1 MVSATECLYIYQQL
15 VLMLQELGMDDV
27 VKSVEEEWTTL
38 DAITGEE
45 QLVVEGADS
54 LLSHTPSPKKQRK
67 SSSHKPPSHATQARL
82 LIDPDNGGQQSP
94 FGRDSARIPL
104 NERLYPPRRRVLLLL
119 NAIEHTLA
127 QPTFQGLAVMDML
140 KQDELRFEDPHQHEQ
155 AFTLSRTTLQQH
167 EPDALAL
174 LKSLRALYHAIDP
187 TGEQEV

>member
-1 MVSATECLYIYQQL
+1 MVSAAECLYIYQQL
-15 VLMLQELGMDDV
+15 ALMLQELGMDDV

-54 LLSHTPSPKKQRK
+54 LLSHTPFPKKQRK
-67 SSSHKPPSHATQARL
+67 SASHKPPSHATQAQL
-82 LIDPDNGGQQSP
+82 LIDEDNAGQQSL

-104 NERLYPPRRRVLLLL
+104 SERLYHPRRRVLLLI

-140 KQDELRFEDPHQHEQ
+140 KQDELRFEDPHQPEQ
-155 AFTLSRTTLQQH
+155 AFTLSYATLQQH
-167 EPDALAL
+167 EPTALAL
-174 LKSLRALYHAIDP
+174 LKSLHALYSYIDP

>member
-15 VLMLQELGMDDV
+15 VLMLQELGMGDI

-45 QLVVEGADS
+45 QLVAEGADS
-54 LLSHTPSPKKQRK
+54 LLSHTPSPKKQQK
-67 SSSHKPPSHATQARL
+67 SSSHKPSSHAIQARL
-82 LIDPDNGGQQSP
+82 LIDDNAGQQFP
-94 FGRDSARIPL
+94 FGRDSARVPL
-104 NERLYPPRRRVLLLL
+104 SERLYPPRRRVLLLIK
-119 NAIEHTLA
+119 AIEHTLA

-140 KQDELRFEDPHQHEQ
+140 KQDELRFEDPHQQEQ
-155 AFTLSRTTLQQH
+155 AFTLSRATLQQH

-174 LKSLRALYHAIDP
+174 LKSLRTLYHSIDP

>member
-27 VKSVEEEWTTL
+27 VKSVEEEWTTF

-67 SSSHKPPSHATQARL
+67 SSSHKPPSHATQ
-82 LIDPDNGGQQSP
+82 G
-94 FGRDSARIPL
+94 
-104 NERLYPPRRRVLLLL
+104 RRVLLLL

-127 QPTFQGLAVMDML
+127 QPTFQGLAVMNM
-140 KQDELRFEDPHQHEQ
+140 
-155 AFTLSRTTLQQH
+155 
-167 EPDALAL
+167 
-174 LKSLRALYHAIDP
+174 
-187 TGEQEV
+187 